1 MTDTLTKNGIKSLFK
16 NQLGLKIS
24 SPNKNEH
31 LVKAISLLSEWF
43 ENNSEQGRELFSEIY
58 HKRAEIFMNTI
69 QDKESLYK
77 VMRTCT
83 DLSKLAEVAKA
94 IEDDSEIIK
103 KIQDM
108 KEITSLLEEFQADDI
123 SDLNTMLRL
132 AKNVLADDSN
142 KIEITQEVLLS
153 LGVTSLDE
161 LEEALQDKGIAAKF
175 IHNST
180 PTVKMFL
187 AVQRLI
193 KRAKDNVLKHLQSLE
208 DYDCTDAEELAT
220 TVIGGIKK
228 SGLSKPIYIVVRPS
242 DNGEVIIYYSSEKD
256 TLDEPSSE
264 LWIDN
269 GSEEPRRLTLGKVL
283 KTTGINRIPVN

>member
-1 MTDTLTKNGIKSLFK
+1 
-16 NQLGLKIS
+16 LKIS